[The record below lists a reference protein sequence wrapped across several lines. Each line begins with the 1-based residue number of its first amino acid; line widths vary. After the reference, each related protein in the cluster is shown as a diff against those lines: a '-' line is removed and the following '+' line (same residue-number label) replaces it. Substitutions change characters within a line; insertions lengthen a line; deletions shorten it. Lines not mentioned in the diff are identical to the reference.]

1 MQNFKLNYLMFDK
14 KTYENSKEA
23 QNSHIATKKIKIW
36 ERISNIVGEEGG
48 GGGEGYCLLEMTS
61 QCCFLTSFL
70 VLFNIGR

>member
-48 GGGEGYCLLEMTS
+48 GGGRGIVYWK
-61 QCCFLTSFL
+61 
-70 VLFNIGR
+70 

>member
-1 MQNFKLNYLMFDK
+1 MFDK

-48 GGGEGYCLLEMTS
+48 GGGRGIVYWKW
-61 QCCFLTSFL
+61 L
-70 VLFNIGR
+70 VNVAF